1 MIKSDLVRRVAG
13 KNPHLHAK
21 DAERIVNAVL
31 DVIGAALARR
41 DRVETR
47 GFGVFTVR
55 LQSARPGRNRRTARP
70 SVFRR
75 NSILTFGHQSH
86 AQSAQSR
93 DGIMKAVNREAEI
106 ASLLIS
112 GFGVAFFGW
121 ALVHLA
127 SSPSYPNKDDRRA
140 TESRFRRWLDA
151 TRHPL
156 LKAENDLPVAAGA
169 LRR

>member
-55 LQSARPGRNRRTARP
+55 LQSARPGRNPKNGAAVSVPAKFYPYFRP
-70 SVFRR
+70 SKAM
-75 NSILTFGHQSH
+75 H
-86 AQSAQSR
+86 SR
-93 DGIMKAVNREAEI
+93 LNRPPSER
-106 ASLLIS
+106 SVS
-112 GFGVAFFGW
+112 
-121 ALVHLA
+121 VHLL
-127 SSPSYPNKDDRRA
+127 PLELPNINIIA
-140 TESRFRRWLDA
+140 NA
-151 TRHPL
+151 Q
-156 LKAENDLPVAAGA
+156 LKAAIG
-169 LRR
+169 

>member
-55 LQSARPGRNRRTARP
+55 LQSARPGRNPKNGAAV

-75 NSILTFGHQSH
+75 NSILTFGHQKPCTVGSIERRDH
-86 AQSAQSR
+86 EGSEPRSGDCFPIDQRIWRCLFWLGSR
-93 DGIMKAVNREAEI
+93 ASRIFAE
-106 ASLLIS
+106 
-112 GFGVAFFGW
+112 
-121 ALVHLA
+121 
-127 SSPSYPNKDDRRA
+127 SSKQ
-140 TESRFRRWLDA
+140 
-151 TRHPL
+151 
-156 LKAENDLPVAAGA
+156 G
-169 LRR
+169 